1 MTTTGKVSLR
11 GSVCSG
17 PGPDEE
23 LVPQGVSDVGVD
35 QCVSLYNPDVCHMWT
50 PAVEVCMCVF
60 VSGELVLI
68 GPGVLLT
75 VMFNVEEASCS
86 C

>member
-1 MTTTGKVSLR
+1 MTAGRVSLR

-17 PGPDEE
+17 PDQE
-23 LVPQGVSDVGVD
+23 LVPQGASDVGVD
-35 QCVSLYNPDVCHMWT
+35 QCVSLYNPDVCHMWI
-50 PAVEVCMCVF
+50 PAVEVCVC

-75 VMFNVEEASCS
+75 VMLSVEEASCS